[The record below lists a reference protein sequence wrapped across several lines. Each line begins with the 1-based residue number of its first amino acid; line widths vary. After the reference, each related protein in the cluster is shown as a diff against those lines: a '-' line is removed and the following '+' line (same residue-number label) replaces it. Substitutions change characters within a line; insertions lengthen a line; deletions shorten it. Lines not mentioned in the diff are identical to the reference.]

1 MDLKVEKGNFV
12 LGPTGLPETVSGLE
26 ELLQRA
32 RISLELRRGMFP
44 YNRELG
50 SRLWQLDPQEEHR
63 EDRALALANEA
74 LLGLA
79 GIRAEQ
85 ARSTEAGMAFTIVT
99 PLGEGE
105 VEIGN
110 L

>member
-1 MDLKVEKGNFV
+1 M
-12 LGPTGLPETVSGLE
+12 GPTGLPEAAEGLE

-32 RISLELRRGMFP
+32 RLSLELRRGKFP
-44 YNRELG
+44 YQRELG
-50 SRLWQLDPQEEHR
+50 SRLWQMSSQEEHK

-74 LLGLA
+74 LLRLP
-79 GIRAEQ
+79 GIRAKEVEITQ
-85 ARSTEAGMAFTIVT
+85 TSMTFTIDT

-110 L
+110 LSGDS